1 MTTDKEHLDA
11 LTDNFRDIYER
22 DPAAAKQ
29 LLLTLA
35 CISDI
40 IADMRSTDEHINETR
55 KQIKKWTAVK

>member
-11 LTDNFRDIYER
+11 LTNNFKDLYER

-40 IADMRSTDEHINETR
+40 IADMRKTDERIDKTR
-55 KQIKKWTAVK
+55 EDLEKWTAVK